1 MENEWPKKDPVT
13 NRMICRNCWSGIHY
27 HEIHFRRN
35 AQGKMENYYVQRD
48 KLTGKA
54 EHACDGECDCI
65 HRSEE
70 HYAAIEAKK
79 LKENRKELRKTLK
92 AQLEDPSNPLVIR
105 A

>member
-1 MENEWPKKDPVT
+1 MSEWPKKDPVT
-13 NRMICRNCWSGIHY
+13 NRMICKNCWSGIHY
-27 HEIHFRRN
+27 HEIHFRRSPN
-35 AQGKMENYYVQRD
+35 GKMENYYVQRD

-79 LKENRKELRKTLK
+79 LKDNLKELRKALK